1 LPPELAEPWGEW
13 LAAHAIWIPLQKD
26 GEQGLSRGGLCSQ
39 DLRPLMPSASDRV
52 GAHLASR
59 PGCHVGQAP
68 GLWWQPSTSVT
79 TSKNR
84 WRRKS
89 ILALA
94 ALVLAGALPVHLTV
108 LAPGELVAAQ
118 PVVLRAPLDGV
129 IDKVHVQP
137 NQMVRK
143 GQPCLDWMRPRS
155 AVAWKLLS
163 RHC

>member
-1 LPPELAEPWGEW
+1 VAALNLGYDLQEPM
-13 LAAHAIWIPLQKD
+13 AQKI
-26 GEQGLSRGGLCSQ
+26 
-39 DLRPLMPSASDRV
+39 
-52 GAHLASR
+52 H
-59 PGCHVGQAP
+59 PG
-68 GLWWQPSTSVT
+68 S
-79 TSKNR
+79 
-84 WRRKS
+84 
-89 ILALA
+89 A